1 MANLKIL
8 NSKQLKLIKQIVKK
22 QFDCDYAFD
31 YMVMQNPDQKIYLM
45 NKEYKNIDDSK
56 LKINSLGMY
65 FGQVKNGELRLTIE
79 GSQILGQLAKKNVIE
94 INDGLLKLWI
104 RGHDIEVDNPENGF
118 FIVKHKNDYI
128 GSGKLKQGVLLN
140 FISKIRRIYSKD

>member
-31 YMVMQNPDQKIYLM
+31 YMVMQNPDQKLYLM

-56 LKINSLGMY
+56 LRINSLGMY
-65 FGQVKNGELRLTIE
+65 FGQIKNGELRLTIE
-79 GSQILGQLAKKNVIE
+79 GSQILGPIAKKNVIE

-104 RGHDIEVDNPENGF
+104 RGHDIEVDNSENGF

>member
-79 GSQILGQLAKKNVIE
+79 GSQILGPIAKKNVIE

-104 RGHDIEVDNPENGF
+104 RGHDIEVDNSENGF

>member
-8 NSKQLKLIKQIVKK
+8 NSKQIKLIKQIVKK

-31 YMVMQNPDQKIYLM
+31 YMVMQNPEQKIYLM
-45 NKEYKNIDDSK
+45 NKEYKTIDDSK

-65 FGQVKNGELRLTIE
+65 FAQIQNGELRLSIE
-79 GSQILGQLAKKNVIE
+79 GSQILGPLAKKNVIE
-94 INDGLLKLWI
+94 INSGLLKLWI

-140 FISKIRRIYSKD
+140 FISKIRRIYSMD

>member
-104 RGHDIEVDNPENGF
+104 RGHDIEVDNSENGF

>member
-31 YMVMQNPDQKIYLM
+31 YMVMQNPDQKLYLM

-65 FGQVKNGELRLTIE
+65 FGQIKNGELRLSIE
-79 GSQILGQLAKKNVIE
+79 GSQILGPIAKKNVIE
-94 INDGLLKLWI
+94 ISSGLLKLWI
-104 RGHDIEVDNPENGF
+104 RGHDIEVDSSENGF